1 MHDIERYGVGKNELA
16 AWRDAKQAT
25 LLFAS
30 NGDSVMLTLV
40 ADEGLIGRHVVPT
53 NMVAEVL
60 AGYAHFWQSGAKPG
74 ANEVQR
80 SFVTGWSIK
89 GQGNDTP
96 IVPHTPPKGFPPV
109 NFVVHQQIRTYINI
123 ANEAERG

>member
-1 MHDIERYGVGKNELA
+1 MHDIERYGIGKSELA
-16 AWRDAKQAT
+16 AWRDAKHAT

-30 NGDSVMLTLV
+30 DGDSVMLTLV
-40 ADEGLIGRHVVPT
+40 ADEGLIGRHVVPA

-80 SFVTGWSIK
+80 SFVTGWSTK
-89 GQGNDTP
+89 GQGTDVP
-96 IVPHTPPKGFPPV
+96 IVPHTPPKGYPPV
-109 NFVVHQQIRTYINI
+109 NFLVHQQIRTYINL
-123 ANEAERG
+123 AREAERG